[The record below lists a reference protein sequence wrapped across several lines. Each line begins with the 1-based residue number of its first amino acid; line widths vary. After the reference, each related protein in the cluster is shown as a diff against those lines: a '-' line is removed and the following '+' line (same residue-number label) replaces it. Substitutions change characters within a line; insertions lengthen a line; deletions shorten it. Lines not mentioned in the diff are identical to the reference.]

1 MISEELEA
9 IIDKLKEQG
18 KMIFLEGA
26 TEEQITQFEKDHEIE
41 FPEKYKEWLQYSDG
55 GELFLPAGVQFYGVA
70 HKPIIDVDEN
80 DIGDGCLL
88 RDIYKKSGVRK
99 QTINSAIRSLEA
111 AGILHLEQHIGRT
124 KKIILTE
131 KGNAFVQKTAA
142 KIYQAEIQAFDTWSE
157 DEISS
162 YIHLMKKYHDCLRR
176 QIDQL

>member
-1 MISEELEA
+1 MDQTRKNSVHQINYLASEMDA
-9 IIDKLKEQG
+9 IYHQASLKLG
-18 KMIFLEGA
+18 
-26 TEEQITQFEKDHEIE
+26 ITDSVSRVLYTI
-41 FPEKYKEWLQYSDG
+41 Y
-55 GELFLPAGVQFYGVA
+55 
-70 HKPIIDVDEN
+70 

-111 AGILHLEQHIGRT
+111 AGILYLEQHIGRT

-176 QIDQL
+176 QIEQL

>member
-1 MISEELEA
+1 M
-9 IIDKLKEQG
+9 
-18 KMIFLEGA
+18 
-26 TEEQITQFEKDHEIE
+26 
-41 FPEKYKEWLQYSDG
+41 
-55 GELFLPAGVQFYGVA
+55 
-70 HKPIIDVDEN
+70 
-80 DIGDGCLL
+80 
-88 RDIYKKSGVRK
+88 
-99 QTINSAIRSLEA
+99 EA

-176 QIDQL
+176 QIEQL